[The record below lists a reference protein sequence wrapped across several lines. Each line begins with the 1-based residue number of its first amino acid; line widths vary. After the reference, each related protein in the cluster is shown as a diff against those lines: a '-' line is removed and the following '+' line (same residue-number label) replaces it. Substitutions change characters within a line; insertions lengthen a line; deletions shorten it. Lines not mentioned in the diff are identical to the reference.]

1 MYIRTDT
8 SDNRFQYL
16 HKVNSS
22 LLQENI
28 QKLSTGNRIN
38 SAKEDAAGL
47 NISERMKSKIKQYN
61 AEINNQMQLKS
72 LYETAD
78 GYLSSVIDRIQRV
91 RELFIQ
97 NQNGT
102 LTPED
107 HLSIQKEASTLID
120 SITNIINTATYN
132 KLNIFEKS
140 NNLFDLSSYTEKN
153 PGAYELLD
161 ERSFKVNSLNYRYYN
176 HPTLNL
182 KAGVTYTVS
191 YSNTAEPMILEL
203 KRLDGTALVNRT
215 INGLYSFTPSV
226 DETVY
231 TKFFTSTIGTVFKD
245 LQFTEANNNT
255 AYEDFGL
262 KNLGYGTRSI
272 NLNDLGLDNLNISD
286 NHSFA
291 NIDQA
296 LNILTKDRQ
305 VIGAKINT
313 LDFNITN
320 KTMSITDD
328 LSALSKI
335 KDVNV
340 ADTSSNL
347 AKAEISQQTIFSL
360 IKRNHQSRQNTIE
373 LLQK

>member
-8 SDNRFQYL
+8 TDNHFLYL

-38 SAKEDAAGL
+38 SSKDDAAGL
-47 NISERMKSKIKQYN
+47 SISERMKSKINQSN
-61 AEINNQMQLKS
+61 AEMNSQIQLKS

-78 GYLSSVIDRIQRV
+78 GFLSSLIDRIQRV

-102 LTPED
+102 LSSED
-107 HLSIQKEASTLID
+107 HLSVQKEVNALVD
-120 SITNIINTATYN
+120 SINNIVNTATYN

-140 NNLFDLSSYTEKN
+140 NNLFDLSSYTERN
-153 PGAYELLD
+153 PGAYELMD
-161 ERSFKVNSLNYRYYN
+161 ETSFKVNSLNYRYYN

-191 YSNTAEPMILEL
+191 YSNKTEPMILEL
-203 KRLDGTALVNRT
+203 KRMDGTALVNRV
-215 INGLYSFTPSV
+215 INGSYSFTPSV

-231 TKFFTSTIGTVFKD
+231 TKFFTSTVGTVFKD
-245 LQFTEANNNT
+245 LQFTEGNNSVP
-255 AYEDFGL
+255 YEDFGL

-272 NLNDLGLDNLNISD
+272 NLNDLGLNNLNVSD
-286 NHSFA
+286 GTSIQ

-313 LDFNITN
+313 ANFNVMNKTISITN
-320 KTMSITDD
+320 DANAI
-328 LSALSKI
+328 SKI
-335 KDVNV
+335 KDVNF
-340 ADTSSNL
+340 ADTSSDL
-347 AKAEISQQTIFSL
+347 AKTELSQQTIFSL
-360 IKRNHQSRQNTIE
+360 IKRNYQNRENAIE